1 MIYIYIYTYYIYY
14 IIYVINMIQILWIY
28 IYIYHILT
36 ITYIILYIVN
46 IIYYIL
52 YMIYMIH
59 VIIYVFFYQNPR
71 LSFSRAAALLVASA
85 SISFGMSWAGV
96 RHGHVRLD
104 TPRLNETRW
113 FNQQKYWFDGILWGT
128 FGNGNHTT
136 YKNSDFMLT

>member
-1 MIYIYIYTYYIYY
+1 
-14 IIYVINMIQILWIY
+14 
-28 IYIYHILT
+28 
-36 ITYIILYIVN
+36 
-46 IIYYIL
+46 
-52 YMIYMIH
+52 MIYMIH

-85 SISFGMSWAGV
+85 SISFGMSSWAGV